1 LKATRL
7 LESLRVRVVFVLLML
22 AYPTT
27 PPDPDGLLPI
37 LGIL

>member
-1 LKATRL
+1 VARL
-7 LESLRVRVVFVLLML
+7 LASIRVRVVFVLLML

-27 PPDPDGLLPI
+27 PPDADGLIPI